1 MSGSPVRRVTTTE
14 PVIADDIA
22 NRIGRVFNGLFA
34 ASTHTE
40 RRTVMMGGGAEPLF
54 LPATDDQPARLVFTR
69 DYASSALHE
78 AAHWCIAGAAR
89 RRQIDYGY
97 HYDAPPRTAQ
107 QRHRFFD
114 LELRCQAMELLFT
127 TAARQPFRVSIDDLD
142 TPPERAMQISAADFA
157 TDVHAAAIAMN
168 ARGLPSRAARLR
180 DALSA
185 EFKALVVSLD

>member
-1 MSGSPVRRVTTTE
+1 MSGSPARRATTTK
-14 PVIADDIA
+14 PVIANDIA

-34 ASTHTE
+34 ASTQ
-40 RRTVMMGGGAEPLF
+40 TVMMGGGAEPLY

-97 HYDAPPRTAQ
+97 HYAAPPRTAL
-107 QRHRFFD
+107 QRQRFFN
-114 LELRCQAMELLFT
+114 LELRCQATELLFS

-142 TPPERAMQISAADFA
+142 TPHDGAMQISAADFA
-157 TDVHAAAIAMN
+157 TDVYAEATAMS

-180 DALSA
+180 DALAA
-185 EFKALVVSLD
+185 EFKAEVVSLD